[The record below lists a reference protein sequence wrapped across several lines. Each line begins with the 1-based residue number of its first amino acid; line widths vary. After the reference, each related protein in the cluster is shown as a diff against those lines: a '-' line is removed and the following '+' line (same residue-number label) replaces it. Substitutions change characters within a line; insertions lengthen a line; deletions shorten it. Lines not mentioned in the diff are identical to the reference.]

1 MKVIILGAGQGK
13 RLLPLTQDVPKALLD
28 IGGRTLVRRQ
38 IDAFAACGLKEFVVI
53 TGYNA
58 RLMEAQLEEI
68 VAETGLTIRTVF
80 NPFFAVSDNLAS
92 CWMARHEMNGD
103 FIQVNGDNVFQAD
116 LVQCIIDGATTDVT
130 VATNFKDRYD
140 ADDMK
145 VMMDGDH
152 LTEVG
157 KMLPVEAV
165 DAEAIGIYV
174 FKGKG
179 GAAYS
184 AVLQEAMQEP
194 SGLKQ
199 WFPSAVGTLAKQL
212 PISVVNVGNREW
224 SEVDFPVDLQATR
237 QMVAGWSD

>member
-38 IDAFAACGLKEFVVI
+38 IDAFAACGLSEFVVI

-58 RLMEAQLEEI
+58 ALMEAQLEEI
-68 VAETGLTIRTVF
+68 SEQTGLTIRTVF

-92 CWMARHEMNGD
+92 CWMARHEMNGE

-116 LVQCIIDGATTDVT
+116 LAQCIIDGAKGNVT
-130 VATNFKDRYD
+130 VATNFKDKYD
-140 ADDMK
+140 GDDMK
-145 VMMDGDH
+145 VMMDGEH

-174 FKGKG
+174 FKGP
-179 GAAYS
+179 GADAYR
-184 AVLQEAMQEP
+184 AILEETMRTP

-199 WFPSAVGTLAKQL
+199 WFPSAVGSLAKRI
-212 PISVVNVGNREW
+212 PIEVVNVGNREW
-224 SEVDFPVDLQATR
+224 GEVDFPVDLQAAR
-237 QMVAGWSD
+237 QMVANWDK

>member
-38 IDAFAACGLKEFVVI
+38 VDAFAACGLKEFVVI

-58 RLMEAQLEEI
+58 ALMEAQLAEI
-68 VAETGLTIRTVF
+68 ASETGLAIRTVY

-92 CWMARHEMNGD
+92 CWMARHEMADD

-116 LVQCIIDGATTDVT
+116 LAQCVIDGANSNVT
-130 VATNFKDRYD
+130 VATNFKDSYD

-174 FKGKG
+174 FKGQ
-179 GAAYS
+179 GALAYR
-184 AVLQEAMQEP
+184 AVLEETMRDP

-212 PISVVNVGNREW
+212 PIEVVNVGKREW
-224 SEVDFPVDLQATR
+224 SEVDFPVDLQAAR
-237 QMVAGWSD
+237 QMVAGWDR

>member
-13 RLLPLTQDVPKALLD
+13 RLLPLTQEVPKAMLD

-38 IDAFAACGLKEFVVI
+38 IDAFAACGLTEFVVI

-58 RLMEAQLEEI
+58 GLMEDLLAEI
-68 VAETGLTIRTVF
+68 ATETGLIIRTVY

-92 CWMARHEMNGD
+92 CWMARHEMDGD

-116 LVQCIIDGATTDVT
+116 LAQCVIDGARGDVT
-130 VATNFKDRYD
+130 VATNFKENYD

-174 FKGKG
+174 FKGNG
-179 GAAYS
+179 GPAYR
-184 AVLQEAMQEP
+184 AVLEESMRDPA
-194 SGLKQ
+194 GLKQ
-199 WFPSAVGTLAKQL
+199 WFPAAVGTLAKQI
-212 PISVVNVGNREW
+212 PIGVVNVGNREW

-237 QMVAGWSD
+237 QMVANWD

>member
-1 MKVIILGAGQGK
+1 
-13 RLLPLTQDVPKALLD
+13 
-28 IGGRTLVRRQ
+28 VRRQ
-38 IDAFAACGLKEFVVI
+38 IDAFAACGLTEFVVI

-58 RLMEAQLEEI
+58 HLMEDLLAEI
-68 VAETGLTIRTVF
+68 ADETALTIRTVY

-92 CWMARHEMNGD
+92 CWMARHEMDGD

-116 LVQCIIDGATTDVT
+116 LAQCVIDGATSEVT
-130 VATNFKDRYD
+130 VATNFKDNYD

-174 FKGKG
+174 FKRG
-179 GAAYS
+179 GGPAYR
-184 AVLQEAMQEP
+184 AVLEEAMRDP

-212 PISVVNVGNREW
+212 PIDVVNVGDREW

-237 QMVAGWSD
+237 QMVANWD